1 MSADELQELHE
12 HAAHAAHNPSM
23 APVSLSMA
31 ILAVAVAVVTLLSHR
46 AHTEEVVLQ
55 SRANDQWAY
64 YQAKDIRL
72 HADRNFADFAGFITA
87 TDYAKAQK
95 ARQDFLAEAE
105 KYEKQTSEIQAD
117 AKKLEAETD
126 LERRRANRYDLGE
139 VFLEVGLVV
148 TSITLLSGRRAFWH
162 AGVVLGIAGVVSAAT
177 SVIVK

>member
-1 MSADELQELHE
+1 MTEKQ
-12 HAAHAAHNPSM
+12 PFK
-23 APVSLSMA
+23 
-31 ILAVAVAVVTLLSHR
+31 VAVPAS
-46 AHTEEVVLQ
+46 VLADL
-55 SRANDQWAY
+55 RGRLKKTRWAEDFANDQWAY